1 MNGPPAAAL
10 QPTAS
15 LASTVAGG
23 GAPAGAGAG
32 AGAPGGTGAAGQEV
46 VAPAESREFV
56 EGMRRT
62 IDSFTVKMRSLM
74 ARGRPLASD
83 TSIQTLFQSLLQLH
97 PRLLELVKRNEEL
110 RGALST
116 LCPRACVFSCTRILY
131 CSFSEIFV
139 CYESYDIACVYL
151 ITCLPDNS

>member
-1 MNGPPAAAL
+1 MPAASIAGAVNGPPASAL
-10 QPTAS
+10 QPSAS
-15 LASTVAGG
+15 LAATATGG

-32 AGAPGGTGAAGQEV
+32 AGAGARGGTGAAGLEV

-74 ARGRPLASD
+74 ARGRPLAAD
-83 TSIQTLFQSLLQLH
+83 TSVQTLFQSLLQLH

-110 RGALST
+110 RGALFRLSG
-116 LCPRACVFSCTRILY
+116 LGLFYL
-131 CSFSEIFV
+131 
-139 CYESYDIACVYL
+139 VYKYSRL
-151 ITCLPDNS
+151 S